1 MITYLKYLLIVFFC
15 IGFTSC
21 EDVINVDLETSNPK
35 LVIDASIKWQKGT
48 TGNEQT
54 IYLTTTG
61 NYYSNS
67 VPAVSGANVS
77 ITDQNGTVFNFI
89 ELPNTGKYVCSNFV
103 PVINRTYTLFVSY
116 NGNSFTATD
125 KLYAV
130 PTITSIQQRNDAG
143 FTGNQIELKYN
154 FLDNLNEANFYLEHY
169 EVPFRPYP
177 LYGVFNDEFT
187 NGNPMFSLIFGQE
200 IATGQTIKFTLH
212 GISQRYFNYMNILI
226 GISGGL
232 SNGPFSTPPATVRG
246 NIVNTTNPDAYA
258 LGYFRLSEV
267 DVRNYIV
274 Q

>member
-1 MITYLKYLLIVFFC
+1 MITYLKYLLILTIC
-15 IGFTSC
+15 IGYTSC
-21 EDVINVDLETSNPK
+21 EEVIHVDLDNNTPK

-61 NYYSNS
+61 DYYSNT
-67 VPAVSGANVS
+67 VPVVSGANVT
-77 ITDQNGTVFNFI
+77 ITDENGTVFNFI
-89 ELPNTGKYVCSNFV
+89 EVPNTGKYVCSNFN
-103 PVINRTYTLFVSY
+103 PVLNRSYTLFVSH
-116 NGNSFTATD
+116 NGSSFTATD

-130 PTITSIQQRNDAG
+130 PNITSVEQRNNAG

-154 FLDNLNEANFYLEHY
+154 FLDNPNETNFYLEHY

-187 NGNPMFSLIFGQE
+187 NGNPMFSLIFGQD

-246 NIVNTTNPDAYA
+246 NIVNTTNPDEYA

-267 DVRNYIV
+267 DVSNYTV